1 VVGGS
6 RRNAKQ
12 VVIAGASATV
22 FVGGSDVTSTA
33 GLPVTTTTILTLD
46 LQSGDD
52 LYAIASTGSPTV
64 NVLALT

>member
-1 VVGGS
+1 
-6 RRNAKQ
+6 
-12 VVIAGASATV
+12 
-22 FVGGSDVTSTA
+22 VTSTA